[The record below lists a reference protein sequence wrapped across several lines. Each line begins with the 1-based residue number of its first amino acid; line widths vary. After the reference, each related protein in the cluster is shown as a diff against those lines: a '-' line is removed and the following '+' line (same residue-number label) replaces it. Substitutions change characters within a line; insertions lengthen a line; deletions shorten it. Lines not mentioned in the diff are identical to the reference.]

1 MDLEK
6 IKQKLAEHNA
16 AKQQRTAGEQGG
28 ENLFWKPKPGTQRIR
43 IVPSK
48 HNPDFPGTEL
58 FFYYEFGKPMLAP
71 STFGKPDPIVNFRNK
86 LKAEKGDRETV
97 SNNWKVAAKL
107 SPKKRVYVPI
117 IVRGTDGQPD
127 TGPFYWGM
135 APSYYDEV
143 LKLYA
148 DEDYGDISDTE
159 RGRDLTVEF
168 VPPAKEG
175 AFPETFIRPRGNP
188 SVMTEDTALYEK
200 IQNLKNIID
209 VYKCP
214 TKEEL
219 EAALLEYIGG
229 APVDVAPAKEEQKP
243 ATTPEMS
250 KVADEFSEKFSKIF
264 SKEEPDAPTGASPDD
279 LPF

>member
-6 IKQKLAEHNA
+6 IRQKLAEHNA
-16 AKQQRTAGEQGG
+16 AKQQQKSGTQGDP
-28 ENLFWKPKPGTQRIR
+28 LFWKPKPGTQRVR
-43 IVPSK
+43 IVPSP

-71 STFGKPDPIVNFRNK
+71 SSFGLPDPIVKFCNK
-86 LKAEKGDRETV
+86 LKGEKGDKETV
-97 SNNWKVAAKL
+97 SNNWKVANKISA
-107 SPKKRVYVPI
+107 KKRVFVPI

-148 DEDYGDISDTE
+148 DEDYGDISDVDS
-159 RGRDLTVEF
+159 GRDLTVEF
-168 VPPAKEG
+168 VPPSKEG

-188 SVMTEDTALYEK
+188 SRMTDDPVLFEK
-200 IQNLKNIID
+200 IKGIKNIVD

-214 TKEEL
+214 TEEEL
-219 EAALLEYIGG
+219 EAALLAYISGDAG
-229 APVDVAPAKEEQKP
+229 DVAQAKEDKSDTSHEVN
-243 ATTPEMS
+243 
-250 KVADEFSEKFSKIF
+250 KVADEFTEKFEKIF
-264 SKEEPDAPTGASPDD
+264 SKQDVNEPESSLSIDD
-279 LPF
+279 IPF

>member
-1 MDLEK
+1 MDLQK

-16 AKQQRTAGEQGG
+16 AKQQQTTGTQTS
-28 ENLFWKPKPGTQRIR
+28 ENLFWKPKAGTQRIR

-71 STFGKPDPIVNFRNK
+71 STFGLPDPIVKFCNK
-86 LKAEKGDRETV
+86 LKSEKGEKEVV

-117 IVRGTDGQPD
+117 IVRGIDGQPD

-148 DEDYGDISDTE
+148 DDDYGDISDVE

-168 VPPAKEG
+168 VPPVKEG
-175 AFPETFIRPRGNP
+175 AFPETFIRPRGN
-188 SVMTEDTALYEK
+188 SSIMTEDTALFDK
-200 IQNLKNIID
+200 IQGLKNITEL
-209 VYKCP
+209 YKVP
-214 TKEEL
+214 TEDEL

-229 APVDVAPAKEEQKP
+229 GAVDVAPANAAKKSAEPSKES
-243 ATTPEMS
+243 AA
-250 KVADEFSEKFSKIF
+250 VADEFSDKFSKIF
-264 SKEEPDAPTGASPDD
+264 KKEEEESPKVSPDD